1 METWK
6 QQAGS
11 GVYRL
16 TRGSVEV
23 QIHPNRLDGSVFGE
37 RSRERLVHLGYRIN
51 SCDKA
56 VALELGQFVALV
68 K

>member
-1 METWK
+1 M
-6 QQAGS
+6 
-11 GVYRL
+11 YRL